1 MKNLIK
7 LVEDY
12 PMKGKLLL
20 ASLLMMSATAAQA
33 WELQYYAGFG
43 MGQGFFTKDAD
54 GVERELARRDW
65 PNPEASMKDS
75 TTVWKAYF
83 GAYFTPFLGMQL
95 GYANLGNA
103 DVKASANVNPG
114 EEQAFV
120 KDMAESQPDLGK
132 GVQLSVTGR
141 FPISE
146 NITVHDWLGVFF
158 WKNESSA
165 ILGGKKVTETTKGTN
180 FVLGAAAEYRLNYEL
195 GLRVEFERF
204 NQSGDAVNVYGAS
217 VAYYF

>member
-1 MKNLIK
+1 MSRKIL
-7 LVEDY
+7 LAA
-12 PMKGKLLL
+12 LLL
-20 ASLLMMSATAAQA
+20 SSSVAPA

-43 MGQGFFTKDAD
+43 MGQGFYTKDAD

-65 PNPEASMKDS
+65 TDPSVTMKDS
-75 TTVWKAYF
+75 TTVWKAYW
-83 GAYFTPFLGMQL
+83 GAYFTPFLGLQM

-103 DVKASANVNPG
+103 DVKASANVSPG
-114 EEQAFV
+114 DEQEFV

-132 GVQLSVTGR
+132 GFQLSVTGR
-141 FPISE
+141 FPVSE

-158 WKNESSA
+158 WENESSA
-165 ILGGKKVTETTKGTN
+165 VLGGKKVTETTKGTN

-195 GLRVEFERF
+195 GIRVEFERF
-204 NQSGDAVNVYGAS
+204 NQSGDAVNVFGAS